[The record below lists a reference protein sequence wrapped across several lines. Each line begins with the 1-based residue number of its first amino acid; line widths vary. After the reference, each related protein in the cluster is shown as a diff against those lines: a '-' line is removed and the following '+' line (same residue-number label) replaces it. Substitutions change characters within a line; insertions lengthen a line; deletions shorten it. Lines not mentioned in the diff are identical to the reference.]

1 MMVDYFNREIVGERP
16 AQSLPPFAKDDTGQA
31 LPSLKLPLAF
41 LVLGG
46 LLVLAASIYGYFLIS
61 FHTNA
66 FERYAAAATI
76 NNRAFELTTAIGSL
90 DHAEQRFAETGMDDE
105 FADARQMLHN
115 TMLKLAK
122 ALETE
127 QRHDVRHLLGQLALR
142 LDEHHIRM
150 MNSKPDLGGLR
161 DRTLFASL
169 SKEQLLQPLLDLSA
183 MAISNSQE
191 AEADFKHISTN
202 MSFAVASAEL
212 GLLISGIALFSFY
225 RRRVGVLAQSRQV
238 LTGDNHRLRKAF
250 DMQSIKLDRVESLF
264 KSSLSASKM
273 TMFIQ
278 DNNLA
283 ISWIHNPKFGTAE
296 SMIGKRDEDFMPRE
310 AWLQTVKAKLNV
322 IETGI
327 GAQLEYSYHLNG
339 KTVDKWMQ
347 IDPIIEN
354 GKVIG
359 IIGVALDVTERRLR
373 EAKIEALA
381 SELVH
386 RNQNLLAVV
395 AATARRMIQTS
406 SSLAEFER
414 GFSARLQSI
423 SRSFDLIVHENWTG
437 ASLDDLIQSQIT
449 TIDGTLLDRVTLKG
463 APTTATPQCAE
474 AIGTAIHELTQ
485 NALQHGAFTQP
496 NGVVNVDWWVETDL
510 FGTSQLLFVWQENDG
525 TTREPALTNRRFGL
539 GVLENTI
546 PRALG
551 GNANVV
557 TYPGG
562 IKWRMRCPWPDPS
575 NQKAEM
581 VELLS
586 A

>member
-1 MMVDYFNREIVGERP
+1 MIDYFSQDIAGERP
-16 AQSLPPFAKDDTGQA
+16 TPSAPPLVDADTGRA
-31 LPSLKLPLAF
+31 PSPIKLAVIF
-41 LVLGG
+41 LIFGS

-61 FHTNA
+61 FHTTA
-66 FERYAAAATI
+66 FERYVAAATI
-76 NNRAFELTTAIGSL
+76 NNRAFELTTAIGNL
-90 DHAEQRFAETGMDDE
+90 DHAEQRFAETGMADE

-115 TMLKLAK
+115 TMFSLAMV
-122 ALETE
+122 LETE
-127 QRHDVRHLLGQLALR
+127 ERHDVRHLLGQLALR
-142 LDEHHIRM
+142 LDEHHVRM
-150 MNSKPDLGGLR
+150 MNSKPDLNGLR
-161 DRTLFASL
+161 NRTLFASL

-183 MAISNSQE
+183 MAISDTQV

-202 MSFAVASAEL
+202 MWFAVSSAEL
-212 GLLISGIALFSFY
+212 GLLISGIALFSLY
-225 RRRVGVLAQSRQV
+225 RRRVKVLAQSRQV
-238 LTGDNHRLRKAF
+238 LTGDNNRLREAF
-250 DMQSIKLDRVESLF
+250 DTQSVRLDRVETLF
-264 KSSLSASKM
+264 KTSLSASNM

-278 DNNLA
+278 DSNLA
-283 ISWIHNPKFGTAE
+283 VSWVHNPKFGTAE
-296 SMIGKRDEDFMPRE
+296 TMIGKRDENFMPRE
-310 AWLQTVKAKLNV
+310 AWLQTVKAKLKV
-322 IETGI
+322 IETGV
-327 GAQLEYSYHLNG
+327 GTQLEYSYHRDG
-339 KTVDKWMQ
+339 KTVDMWMQ
-347 IDPIIEN
+347 IDPIVEN
-354 GKVIG
+354 SKVIG

-395 AATARRMIQTS
+395 AATARRMIHTNA
-406 SSLAEFER
+406 SLAEFER

-423 SRSFDLIVHENWTG
+423 SRSFDLIVHEDWMG

-449 TIDGTLLDRVTLKG
+449 AIDGTLLDRVTLSG
-463 APTTATPQCAE
+463 APTTASPQCAE

-496 NGVVNVDWWVETDL
+496 NGVVKIDWWVETDL

-525 TTREPALTNRRFGL
+525 TTRQPTLSNRRFGL
-539 GVLENTI
+539 GMLENTI
-546 PRALG
+546 PRTLG

>member
-1 MMVDYFNREIVGERP
+1 MIDYFNQDIAGGMPSE
-16 AQSLPPFAKDDTGQA
+16 ALPPMSRDQVEHA
-31 LPSLKLPLAF
+31 LPSNPAAKTLLA
-41 LVLGG
+41 LGAA
-46 LLVLAASIYGYFLIS
+46 LVLASSIYGYFLIS
-61 FHTNA
+61 YHTNA
-66 FERYAAAATI
+66 FERFSAAAAI
-76 NNRAFELTTAIGSL
+76 NNRAFELTTAVTNL
-90 DHAEQRFAETGMDDE
+90 EHAEQRFAETGMADE

-115 TMLKLAK
+115 TMLTLAK
-122 ALETE
+122 VLESE
-127 QRHDVRHLLGQLALR
+127 QHDDVRHLLGQLALN

-150 MNSKPDLGGLR
+150 MNSKPDPNGLR

-169 SKEQLLQPLLDLSA
+169 SSAHLRQPLLDLSA
-183 MAISNSQE
+183 VANTNLHE
-191 AEADFKHISTN
+191 AEADFKQISTK
-202 MSFAVASAEL
+202 MWLAVASAEV
-212 GLLISGIALFSFY
+212 GLLMSGLAFFILY
-225 RRRVGVLAQSRQV
+225 RRRIGVLAQSRQV
-238 LTGDNHRLRKAF
+238 LAGDNYRLREAF
-250 DMQSIKLDRVESLF
+250 DTQSIKLDRVETLF

-278 DNNLA
+278 DTNLA
-283 ISWIHNPKFGTAE
+283 ISWIHNPKFGSTE

-310 AWLQTVKAKLNV
+310 ASRQTVKFKLKV

-327 GAQLEYSYHLNG
+327 GDYLEYSYQFDG
-339 KTVDKWMQ
+339 KTIDKWMQ

-381 SELVH
+381 AELVH

-395 AATARRMIQTS
+395 AATARRMLNTS

-423 SRSFDLIVHENWTG
+423 SRSFDLIVHQDWLG
-437 ASLDDLIQSQIT
+437 ASLEDLVQSQIT
-449 TIDGTLLDRVTLKG
+449 AIDCRLLDRVTFSG
-463 APTTATPQCAE
+463 APTVASPQCAE
-474 AIGTAIHELTQ
+474 AIGTAIHELAQ

-496 NGVVNVDWWVETDL
+496 NGVVKIDWWVETDL
-510 FGTSQLLFVWQENDG
+510 FGTSHLLFVWHENDG
-525 TTREPALTNRRFGL
+525 TSREPALTNRRFGL
-539 GVLENTI
+539 GMLENTI

-557 TYPGG
+557 TLPGG
-562 IKWRMRCPWPDPS
+562 IKWRMRCPWPDPA
-575 NQKAEM
+575 NQRMAM
-581 VELLS
+581 VERLS

>member
-1 MMVDYFNREIVGERP
+1 MVDKFSQEIVGGRP
-16 AQSLPPFAKDDTGQA
+16 TPSAPPLAKDATGRA
-31 LPSLKLPLAF
+31 LPSLKLPLVF

-46 LLVLAASIYGYFLIS
+46 LLVLAASVYGYFLIS

-66 FERYAAAATI
+66 FDRYAAAATI
-76 NNRAFELTTAIGSL
+76 NNRALELTTAIGSL
-90 DHAEQRFAETGMDDE
+90 DHAEWHFSESGTNEDFVAV
-105 FADARQMLHN
+105 RQALHA
-115 TMLKLAK
+115 TMLTLAK

-127 QRHDVRHLLGQLALR
+127 PRNDARHSLGQLAHH
-142 LDEHHIRM
+142 LDEHHVRM
-150 MNSKPDLGGLR
+150 MNSKPDLNGLR

-169 SKEQLLQPLLDLSA
+169 SKEQLLQPLFELSA
-183 MAISNSQE
+183 AANTNTQE

-202 MSFAVASAEL
+202 MWFTVASAEL
-212 GLLISGIALFSFY
+212 GLLISGIALFSLY
-225 RRRVGVLAQSRQV
+225 RRRVEILAKSRQV
-238 LTGDNHRLRKAF
+238 LTGDNHRLREAF
-250 DMQSIKLDRVESLF
+250 DKQSIKLDRVETLF

-278 DNNLA
+278 DTNLA
-283 ISWIHNPKFGTAE
+283 VSWIHNPKFGTAE
-296 SMIGKRDEDFMPRE
+296 SMIGKRDENFMPRE
-310 AWLQTVKAKLNV
+310 AWLQTVKTKLKV

-327 GAQLEYSYHLNG
+327 GTQSEYSYHLDG
-339 KTVDKWMQ
+339 KTVDMWMQ
-347 IDPIIEN
+347 IGPIVEN

-395 AATARRMIQTS
+395 AATARRMIHTS

-423 SRSFDLIVHENWTG
+423 SRSFDLIVHEDWMG
-437 ASLDDLIQSQIT
+437 APLDELIQSQIT
-449 TIDGTLLDRVTLKG
+449 AIDATLLDRVTLTG

-496 NGVVNVDWWVETDL
+496 NGVVNIDWWVETDL

-539 GVLENTI
+539 GMLENTI

-562 IKWRMRCPWPDPS
+562 IKWRMRCPWPDS
-575 NQKAEM
+575 ANQKPEM